1 MSHHDHTLPGL
12 RIGRASEIMPG
23 TIVTRSSAESLP
35 PYADRQR
42 ISEAMARVLD
52 ERLKHFDYGHTFEKD
67 LIQDERFL
75 LQRGKSY
82 ATAAT
87 EDIQFRKGAWR
98 ETAIRNAAR
107 AAALLLAFIEVQ
119 LERLAQEQAGNG
131 DAE

>member
-12 RIGRASEIMPG
+12 KVGRASELFPQ
-23 TIVTRSSAESLP
+23 TVVTQSSAASLP

-52 ERLKHFDYGHTFEKD
+52 ERLKHFDHGHTFEKD

-75 LQRGKSY
+75 LQRSQRY
-82 ATAAT
+82 AGAAT
-87 EDIQFRKGAWR
+87 EDIQFHKGAWR

-131 DAE
+131 GDA